1 MRDMGV
7 ARVAGCPAVP
17 QGLTVERKLLLALA
31 GLILTLILAQPCEGA
46 TPGNSPLDRPE
57 EGQWRG
63 NCLGLGG
70 CGSHGP

>member
-1 MRDMGV
+1 MRDTGV
-7 ARVAGCPAVP
+7 TRVA

-31 GLILTLILAQPCEGA
+31 GLVLTLVLAQPCEGT
-46 TPGNSPLDRPE
+46 TPGNSPLDSPG